1 MGFDYPRQSIA
12 PDTVPAEVTTAQLRR
27 QRMFQGAQISRLSAD
42 WVTGGTS
49 QDAELRAG
57 LYTLRNRARQLVR
70 DNDFARQSLR
80 AIVSNVV
87 GTGVQY
93 QSQVRM
99 LRGGG
104 RLDSTINDS
113 IEKAWGDWCRKD
125 SVDVAGLLCFSDLE
139 RLAMRSVIESGE
151 VFVRLYRGKSVGRSK
166 VPLALQ
172 VLEADMLDDNYNGV
186 EDNGNEVRMGV
197 EVDEFHR
204 PVAYHFF
211 QKHPGD
217 YQYGQ
222 KGNPYKKRI
231 RVPASDVLHLYLM
244 ERPGQTRGISW
255 FHSALMSLHM
265 LGGYQESELVAA
277 RAGASLMGFVTS
289 PEGAFPE
296 DDVMDNQRVLDWQ
309 PGQWKYLAPG
319 ESVEVPTL
327 HRPDTFEPFM
337 RQCLRSIA
345 AGLGVSYETVS
356 RDFSQTTYSSSRL
369 SLLEDRDNYRQIQG
383 WLIENLHQV
392 VFDAWLDMAALSGA
406 LNLPGYDNDPG
417 RYNAAKWMPRSWE
430 WVDPLKEVQAYKEA
444 VRCGF
449 MTQGEVVAKSGG
461 DLDELLTTRANELER
476 AQELGLVFDT
486 NAAQVAFTG
495 VEQPQAPE
503 PALDPVK
510 PGDTQPAD
518 PAADPPADPAAA
530 EAP

>member
-1 MGFDYPRQSIA
+1 
-12 PDTVPAEVTTAQLRR
+12 
-27 QRMFQGAQISRLSAD
+27 
-42 WVTGGTS
+42 
-49 QDAELRAG
+49 
-57 LYTLRNRARQLVR
+57 
-70 DNDFARQSLR
+70 
-80 AIVSNVV
+80 
-87 GTGVQY
+87 
-93 QSQVRM
+93 
-99 LRGGG
+99 
-104 RLDSTINDS
+104 
-113 IEKAWGDWCRKD
+113 
-125 SVDVAGLLCFSDLE
+125 
-139 RLAMRSVIESGE
+139 
-151 VFVRLYRGKSVGRSK
+151 
-166 VPLALQ
+166 
-172 VLEADMLDDNYNGV
+172 
-186 EDNGNEVRMGV
+186 
-197 EVDEFHR
+197 
-204 PVAYHFF
+204 
-211 QKHPGD
+211 
-217 YQYGQ
+217 
-222 KGNPYKKRI
+222 
-231 RVPASDVLHLYLM
+231 
-244 ERPGQTRGISW
+244 
-255 FHSALMSLHM
+255 
-265 LGGYQESELVAA
+265 
-277 RAGASLMGFVTS
+277 
-289 PEGAFPE
+289 
-296 DDVMDNQRVLDWQ
+296 
-309 PGQWKYLAPG
+309 
-319 ESVEVPTL
+319 
-327 HRPDTFEPFM
+327 M

-356 RDFSQTTYSSSRL
+356 RDFSQTNYSSSRL